1 MSLDLSDEEAAALE
15 PTPYSIKTDWGV
27 GYQSL
32 QHKISAEPTIGA
44 VLPTGIAGIR
54 CRQRASVKP
63 YLSSRGGPGR
73 RPLHS
78 GRATPVSRANR
89 TASSSPSL
97 ILLRGRRFI
106 LIGGKMNGAGL
117 SAHALTLA
125 QSPRICW
132 LLAVGKRCEPTDA
145 DGRQRPS
152 CTRSRP

>member
-78 GRATPVSRANR
+78 VVPSVS
-89 TASSSPSL
+89 P
-97 ILLRGRRFI
+97 G
-106 LIGGKMNGAGL
+106 
-117 SAHALTLA
+117 
-125 QSPRICW
+125 
-132 LLAVGKRCEPTDA
+132 
-145 DGRQRPS
+145 
-152 CTRSRP
+152 SRPGG